1 MARGRVALALVVTV
15 SLSAACSGA
24 PGSSPSSGARHR
36 DSNGSSGSAMTGS
49 TTPEDSDADWFAR
62 PECFGRRATI
72 LGSGEDD
79 HIKGTGARDVI
90 VTRGGNDRVSHLRD
104 EDRLCSG
111 SGNDMVVDAV
121 SWEVRIDLGAGD
133 DRIRRVAKVETLHAG
148 AGDDRLVLP
157 ARVSVSAVLGPGD
170 DLLRIDSDGRPPS
183 SYNMPCLSLGGATRP
198 TTINLLRG
206 FARGQGHDR
215 LVHVHCVQAGRYDDR
230 IVGSHAEDHFNAGG
244 GDNVIWAN
252 GGNDQITPH
261 LHSADVLHLGSGDD
275 VVIAGNGPDQVYG
288 GPGDDDIQGIG
299 GSDHLYGGA
308 GNDRVNGTF
317 YCDLGSSA
325 GNGMGY
331 PSPNWVFG
339 GPGDDEVTG
348 DAGDDTIDGGPG
360 IDTGYPGPNRNP
372 GSDVFLSVEQPSS
385 CP

>member
-1 MARGRVALALVVTV
+1 M
-15 SLSAACSGA
+15 
-24 PGSSPSSGARHR
+24 
-36 DSNGSSGSAMTGS
+36 
-49 TTPEDSDADWFAR
+49 
-62 PECFGRRATI
+62 
-72 LGSGEDD
+72 
-79 HIKGTGARDVI
+79 
-90 VTRGGNDRVSHLRD
+90 TRGGNDRVRHLRD

-111 SGNDMVVDAV
+111 SGNDTVVDAV
-121 SWEVRIDLGAGD
+121 GYVVRIDLGAGD
-133 DRIRRVAKVETLHAG
+133 DRVRQVAKAETLHAG
-148 AGDDRLVLP
+148 PGDDRVVLP
-157 ARVSVSAVLGPGD
+157 ARGSVTAVLGAGD
-170 DLLRIDSDGRPPS
+170 DLLRIELDDRPPHR
-183 SYNMPCLSLGGATRP
+183 YNLPCLSLRGATRP
-198 TTINLLRG
+198 MTINLLRG

-215 LVHVHCVQAGRYDDR
+215 LVHLHCVQAGRYDDR
-230 IVGSHAEDHFNAGG
+230 IVGSQEGDDLNAGG
-244 GDNVIWAN
+244 GNNVVWAN
-252 GGNDQITPH
+252 GGSDQITPGSSH
-261 LHSADVLHLGSGDD
+261 GAEVLHLGSGDD
-275 VVIAGNGPDQVYG
+275 VAIAGNGPDRIYG

-299 GSDHLYGGA
+299 GSDHLYGGT

-348 DAGDDTIDGGPG
+348 DGGNDTIDGGAG